1 MDILKI
7 GSKLN
12 NIGRL
17 TVATCIVSM
26 LWGCASFDVTR
37 SSSRSDAPP
46 ESSYGYQ
53 PLDPAPTK
61 IQPIGADGKPVSAA
75 QPTREEIL
83 GALPDE
89 TMRLA
94 IGKIDSSGK
103 ISYGPASISASNS
116 QYVVTIDYVKSN
128 TVAFFVKKEALP
140 GSTGSFRVTLLPSA
154 KEADSSVP
162 VYVGV
167 GLRLTA
173 NLTTNES
180 GINLGNLLAIGAAA
194 QANKLSGTLVLQ
206 TLGITGENIS
216 TALPIPSE
224 ISIASIQNA
233 IQAIGTM
240 KAKLY
245 DSKTVI
251 QPRVVAVYNTLGG
264 DSGVI
269 NGFIAS
275 VLGQEPQLNV
285 PIAMAVAQ
293 DARSH
298 RASKH
303 GVTSGGSTSAAN

>member
-1 MDILKI
+1 MRNLPGALQFKDV
-7 GSKLN
+7 
-12 NIGRL
+12 GRL
-17 TVATCIVSM
+17 LVAACVVST
-26 LWGCASFDVTR
+26 LSACTSFEVQR
-37 SSSRSDAPP
+37 SPAVSGADT
-46 ESSYGYQ
+46 SYGYQ
-53 PLDPAPTK
+53 PLDPAPII
-61 IQPIGADGKPVSAA
+61 IQAVDAQGRCVIDGKPSRDEV
-75 QPTREEIL
+75 L

-103 ISYGPASISASNS
+103 LTYGTSSISASNS

-128 TVAFFVKKEALP
+128 TVAFFVKKEESPASASFQVKVV
-140 GSTGSFRVTLLPSA
+140 GSP

-162 VYVGV
+162 VYVGI

-173 NLTTNES
+173 NLTTSAS
-180 GINLGNLLAIGAAA
+180 GINLANLLSIGAAA

-206 TLGITGENIS
+206 TMGITGENIS

-224 ISIASIQNA
+224 ISVASIQSA

-245 DSKTVI
+245 DGKTVI

-264 DSGVI
+264 GSSTI

-275 VLGQEPQLNV
+275 VLGQVPRLNV
-285 PIAMAVAQ
+285 PIAAA
-293 DARSH
+293 AH
-298 RASKH
+298 AK
-303 GVTSGGSTSAAN
+303 TSVCF